1 MQRRVLMDRAN
12 HRGNMMQGQAMD
24 GHHMMPMRR
33 MMPMMSPMMNEF
45 RMGQQMPM
53 MDGKNP
59 YGSKGGYVD
68 SNYQDSRG
76 RDYAMDRMDHN
87 SEYNRGQD
95 YRSGSDYRGQDYHM
109 GNQSYGQHPGS
120 MQFYGYGVGQMPMMN
135 GNDYGDYRRND
146 YGDYRRNDYNQGN
159 DYGDYRRN
167 DYNYGSDYANYNDY
181 AMEEKEYEKHLHE
194 WISKLKGKDRFGVP
208 KEQVLKQAENM
219 GVKFDKFTP
228 EEFYAT
234 YLMMI
239 SDYKKVANDYNM
251 YISLAKEW
259 LEDDDI
265 EVKGGD
271 KLCAYLYY
279 IVLGEKK

>member
-1 MQRRVLMDRAN
+1 MQRKVLMDRAS
-12 HRGNMMQGQAMD
+12 HRNQMMQRGPGMD
-24 GHHMMPMRR
+24 GHHMPMG
-33 MMPMMSPMMNEF
+33 PMSPMMRPMN
-45 RMGQQMPM
+45 PM
-53 MDGKNP
+53 MNPQMMNPQMMNPMMMDQAMDGRNP
-59 YGSKGGYVD
+59 YGSKGGYID
-68 SNYQDSRG
+68 SNYQDGRG

-87 SEYNRGQD
+87 SEYGRGRD
-95 YRSGSDYRGQDYHM
+95 YSNGSDYRGSDYHM
-109 GNQSYGQHPGS
+109 GNQPYGQYPGS
-120 MQFYGYGVGQMPMMN
+120 MQFYGYGVGQMPMM
-135 GNDYGDYRRND
+135 DRND
-146 YGDYRRNDYNQGN
+146 YGDYNRGGRNDYN
-159 DYGDYRRN
+159 
-167 DYNYGSDYANYNDY
+167 SDYANYNDY

-194 WISKLKGKDRFGVP
+194 WINKLKSKDRFGVP

-219 GVKFDKFTP
+219 GVRFDKFTP

-265 EVKGGD
+265 KVKGGD

-279 IVLGEKK
+279 IVLGEEK